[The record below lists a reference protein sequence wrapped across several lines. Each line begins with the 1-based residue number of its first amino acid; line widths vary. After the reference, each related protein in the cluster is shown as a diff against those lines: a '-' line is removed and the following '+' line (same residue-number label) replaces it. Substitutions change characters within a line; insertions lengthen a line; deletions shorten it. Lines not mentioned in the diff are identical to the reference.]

1 MLIASHYR
9 HQSAGIFN
17 LYSAVLHPFRIKQA
31 EANVA
36 LLEVTCYEIVL
47 KKNLVFVKFMH

>member
-36 LLEVTCYEIVL
+36 LLEVTCYEIV
-47 KKNLVFVKFMH
+47 